1 MSNGKCWKLNNT
13 ISPYTLAVGVDL
25 KTKKMSWITQLL
37 GIGSGR
43 VITEP
48 VTAIGNVLDK
58 LFTSKDEKLTHEE
71 LRMKLMMQPDVAQV
85 ELNKIEA
92 QHRSVFVAGWRPF
105 IGWIC
110 GYALLYNFIIRDIVA
125 WALSVWHPTIEQ
137 PPELA
142 MTHLM
147 TVLMGMLGLGG
158 MRTYEKLKG
167 VTK

>member
-1 MSNGKCWKLNNT
+1 MSF
-13 ISPYTLAVGVDL
+13 L
-25 KTKKMSWITQLL
+25 KGLL
-37 GIGSGR
+37 GKNKVLTSPINA
-43 VITEP
+43 V
-48 VTAIGNVLDK
+48 GNVLDK

-71 LRMKLMMQPDVAQV
+71 VRMRLMMQPDIAQV

-92 QHRSVFVAGWRPF
+92 QHRTIFVAGWRPF
-105 IGWIC
+105 IGWVC
-110 GYALLYNFIIRDIVA
+110 GVALLYNFILRDLIA
-125 WALSVWHPTIEQ
+125 WVMVINGVESQP

-147 TVLMGMLGLGG
+147 TVLLGMLALGG